1 MQVDVQAMNPESDN
15 LINIVSLEQ
24 QNYKFYL
31 RNLVI
36 TWFIIQHNMESQNNL
51 KWDPIFYS
59 TKIISQ
65 VYSPSWLNPRHY
77 PLPANKKFRKEH
89 KSQGNKKYK

>member
-1 MQVDVQAMNPESDN
+1 MNPESDN
-15 LINIVSLEQ
+15 LINMVSLEL

-36 TWFIIQHNMESQNNL
+36 TWLVIQHDMESQNNL

-59 TKIISQ
+59 TKIIS
-65 VYSPSWLNPRHY
+65 
-77 PLPANKKFRKEH
+77 
-89 KSQGNKKYK
+89 

>member
-1 MQVDVQAMNPESDN
+1 MQIHVQAMNPESDN
-15 LINIVSLEQ
+15 LINMVSLEL

-36 TWFIIQHNMESQNNL
+36 TWLVIQHDMESQNNL

-59 TKIISQ
+59 TKIIS
-65 VYSPSWLNPRHY
+65 
-77 PLPANKKFRKEH
+77 
-89 KSQGNKKYK
+89 